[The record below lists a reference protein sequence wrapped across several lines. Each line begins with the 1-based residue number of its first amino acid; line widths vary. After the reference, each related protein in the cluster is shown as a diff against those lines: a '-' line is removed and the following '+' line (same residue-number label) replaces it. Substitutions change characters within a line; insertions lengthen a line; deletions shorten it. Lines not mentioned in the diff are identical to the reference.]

1 MSEMGKRVRA
11 LRKALGMTQVQ
22 LARQVGVS
30 QSAISDIERGD
41 TTDVM
46 GPTLSALCT
55 RLRTNPEWLLNGIG
69 HPGPAL
75 ATNIETNELVA
86 VFRSLSDEHR
96 AVVLSVARTL
106 QHESAPGPSE
116 VNPYPKRSVEKGD

>member
-1 MSEMGKRVRA
+1 
-11 LRKALGMTQVQ
+11 MTQVQ

-46 GPTLSALCT
+46 GPTLSALCV
-55 RLRTNPEWLLNGIG
+55 RLRTNPEWLLQGTG

-75 ATNIETNELVA
+75 ATNIETNELIA
-86 VFRSLSDEHR
+86 LFRSLSDEHR

-106 QHESAPGPSE
+106 QQESNARPSE
-116 VNPYPKRSVEKGD
+116 VNPYPKRRVANGD